1 MEPEAEEI
9 AASNAGPAEISPRRS
24 WLPALGRLARLCLKE
39 LREILRDRR
48 TIVTLLLM
56 PLLVYPLLSL
66 GFQRMLLTSLDSSR
80 QVRGVIAVQSQADL
94 ERVQQILEA
103 GELLVRN
110 KPPQASGPQ
119 ESSSAQNTQGPL
131 PEPQIVMNLAVR
143 PKPEDDVASGE
154 VDLAVL
160 VQRQAAPA

>member
-66 GFQRMLLTSLDSSR
+66 GFQR
-80 QVRGVIAVQSQADL
+80 
-94 ERVQQILEA
+94 
-103 GELLVRN
+103 
-110 KPPQASGPQ
+110 
-119 ESSSAQNTQGPL
+119 
-131 PEPQIVMNLAVR
+131 
-143 PKPEDDVASGE
+143 
-154 VDLAVL
+154 
-160 VQRQAAPA
+160 